1 MTSVGTLEMF
11 GGALPRRRCGLFP
24 GESTWMVGR
33 QIIDDALAARVL
45 AARAVRLICAA
56 ASLSVATTALAGPR
70 SAHCV
75 DCHVGQ
81 AQQFDSSVHHGV
93 VRCQEC
99 HGGEDA
105 YDARPA
111 AWARAAT
118 TTAPSRPDAT
128 SQAFF
133 DHGKSFRGK
142 PKRVNVPVLCGTCHS
157 DVERMNPFG
166 LRTDQLSSY
175 WVSGHGKR
183 LKQNGDEHVAIC
195 IDCHGAHDILQS
207 SNPNS
212 RTFFKNVPQTC
223 GNCHGDRSLMQQ
235 YDLPADIPEQ
245 YSKSIHGR
253 NVLEKGDS
261 GSPNC
266 ATCHGNHAAAPPGYL
281 EVGHVCGKCHKQ
293 IEDYFLASI
302 HGRIPV
308 MARCI
313 GCHAGSGQRWNH
325 QIEEASPPVDRLVAA
340 YSEIREEVGDDPK
353 ELEARFSRKADELS
367 GKMRFDSVC
376 LYCHTPGRTG
386 PHSSFFVTS
395 DQTARECGQ
404 ELASALRQAQF
415 ECISTMTRVKRL
427 GQGVLL
433 VQDEAVRAEDAK
445 TELMALS
452 SFIHTLNRAEV
463 QTRVAAMKKICDE
476 VNTGLDRKESALTIR
491 RAMVLPI
498 WIFIAVFCVLMYR
511 KYKSLKHA
519 YVVEPAAGPSC
530 ALVQTAGAAA
540 TVSRRRLLDII
551 LSTLGAISAV
561 ALLFPAVSYMLP
573 VRKRGGTDE
582 RVSAGKQEGWAVW
595 EGRKV
600 SVQGK
605 PAAVIRTDS
614 GFKAFSAV
622 CTHLGCIVH
631 WNSTKREFEC
641 PCHAA
646 VFDAEG
652 KVVSGPP
659 PRGLPIYGVSVVQD
673 EVIVKNG

>member
-1 MTSVGTLEMF
+1 MK
-11 GGALPRRRCGLFP
+11 
-24 GESTWMVGR
+24 GR
-33 QIIDDALAARVL
+33 FLIEHPH
-45 AARAVRLICAA
+45 AARAPWSRAVWLIGAVA
-56 ASLSVATTALAGPR
+56 PLSFASTGLAGPR
-70 SAHCV
+70 SVHCV

-81 AQQFDSSVHHGV
+81 ATQFSASVHHGV

-105 YDARPA
+105 YDTGPA
-111 AWARAAT
+111 AGHADSPSTASSPSAAT
-118 TTAPSRPDAT
+118 T
-128 SQAFF
+128 QAHF
-133 DHGKSFRGK
+133 DHGKTFRGR
-142 PKRVNVPVLCGTCHS
+142 PKRVDVPVLCGACHS

-183 LKQNGDEHVAIC
+183 LQQNGDDHVAVC

-212 RTFFKNVPQTC
+212 RTFFQNVPRTC
-223 GNCHGDRSLMQQ
+223 GNCHGDRNLMQP

-245 YSKSIHGR
+245 YRKSIHGR
-253 NVLEKGDS
+253 NVLEKGDA

-293 IEDYFLASI
+293 IEDYFLSSI

-325 QIEEASPPVDRLVAA
+325 QIEEASPPLDKLIAA

-367 GKMRFDSVC
+367 GTMRFDSVC

-386 PHSSFFVTS
+386 PHSSFFVNS

-404 ELASALRQAQF
+404 ELAAALRQAQL
-415 ECISTMTRVKRL
+415 ECVGTMNRVKRL

-476 VNTGLDRKESALTIR
+476 INTDLNRKESALTIR
-491 RAMVLPI
+491 RATVLPI
-498 WIFIAVFCVLMYR
+498 WVFIAVFCFLMYR
-511 KYKSLKHA
+511 KYKALKHG
-519 YVVEPAAGPSC
+519 YVVEPAGTPPCPARQATGE
-530 ALVQTAGAAA
+530 GA
-540 TVSRRRLLDII
+540 VGRRRALDVI
-551 LSTLGAISAV
+551 LSAMGAISAV

-573 VRKRGGTDE
+573 VRKRGGANE
-582 RVSAGKQEGWAVW
+582 RVSAGKQDGWAVW

-600 SVQGK
+600 SVRGK
-605 PAAVIRTDS
+605 PAAVIRTDR

-631 WNSTKREFEC
+631 WNSMKREFEC

-659 PRGLPIYGVSVVQD
+659 PRALPIYGVSVVQN